1 MGFYLLSG
9 HGAPCRSGG
18 SQIHLQTGKGMEQP
32 VLRNPRLFLVKEK
45 NCSPHLTMM
54 WFENENQELR
64 EISRITEEDLGW
76 EGP

>member
-18 SQIHLQTGKGMEQP
+18 SQIHLQTGEGMEQP
-32 VLRNPRLFLVKEK
+32 VLRKEK

-54 WFENENQELR
+54 WFENENQELG
-64 EISRITEEDLGW
+64 EVSRITEEDLGW